1 MSYVDAIHSRDEDR
15 IYVVERSP
23 EGKRVY
29 NEFPANYVFYYP
41 DSKGKQRSIYGDPV
55 SRFSTRKRQE
65 FEKEKRIHSGK
76 KLFESDIPVVFRC
89 LSENYLGVEPPKLHT
104 CFFDIE
110 VDFDPEKGFS
120 PTSDPFNPVTAI
132 SLYLDWLD
140 QLVTLVIAPKHM
152 TPETAAEICAEFE
165 NTMLFTNEKEM
176 FDVFFQLIEDAD
188 VMTGW
193 NSEGYDIPYMVN
205 RVTRVMSKDD
215 TRKFCL
221 MGQLP
226 KPRTYERFGKE
237 EQTYDLVGRIH
248 LDYLQLYKKY
258 NYESRHSYKLDAIGE
273 YEVGENKT
281 QYEGTLDQLY
291 NKDFKKF
298 IEYNRQDTMLLVKIH
313 NKTKFL
319 ELANALAHENT
330 VLLPT
335 VMGSVAMIEM
345 AIYNEAHERGLVV
358 PDKQRKNE
366 NADETQQAAGAF
378 VATPKRG
385 MHEYVGA
392 VDINSLY
399 PSVIRA
405 LNMAG
410 ETIVAQVR
418 QTLTDQYMKEKG
430 LRLAM
435 EKKRYKDGDDDVTGA
450 ILWEGLF
457 GALEYTA
464 IMSQERGTMLT
475 VDFEDGRTEEMSAAE
490 IWKMVFDSHRPWM
503 LSANGTIFTYEKEG
517 VVPGL
522 LSRWYSERKDIQ
534 KKAKE
539 AYGTDMY
546 EYYDK
551 RQLVR
556 KILLNSA
563 YGALLNE
570 HCRFYDKRIGQS
582 VTLSG
587 RQIVKHM
594 MSQINQTV
602 TGDYTHEGDAIVYG
616 DTDSCYFSA
625 YKTLK
630 SQIDKGELHW
640 DKDLCIGLYD
650 SIADEANNSFP
661 AFMEKAFHAPR
672 KNGEIIKAGRELIG
686 DRSIF
691 ITKKRYAINIFDKE
705 GKRKDKDGQLGD
717 VKAMGLDLKRADT
730 PKYVQEFLM
739 EVLCMVIQQGK
750 QREEVIEKVKEFK
763 KILTAQ
769 DSWTK
774 GSPKSVN
781 KLTMYG
787 DKEAK
792 SAKGREN
799 MPGHVRAALNYNYL
813 RRVHGDQY
821 SQKIVD
827 GMKIV
832 VCKLKS
838 NQLGFTSVAYPV
850 DELRLPQWFCDLPFD
865 DDAMEKTLV
874 DEKVENLLGVLDW
887 DIKSN
892 IDVKSTFSDL
902 FTFG

>member
-15 IYVVERSP
+15 IYVVERDND
-23 EGKRVY
+23 GKRQY
-29 NEFPANYVFYYP
+29 KEYPANYVFYYP
-41 DSKGKQRSIYGDPV
+41 DKKGKYRSIYGEQL
-55 SRFSTRKRQE
+55 SRFSSRKRGE
-65 FEKEKRIHSGK
+65 FEKERRMYHGK
-76 KLFESDIPVVFRC
+76 QLFESDINVVFRC
-89 LSENYLGVEPPKLHT
+89 LSENYLKIDPPKLHT

-110 VDFDPEKGFS
+110 VDWDKDRGFS
-120 PTSDPFNPVTAI
+120 PTDDPFNPVTAI
-132 SLYLDWLD
+132 SLYLDWLG
-140 QLVTLVIAPKHM
+140 QLITLVIAPKHM
-152 TPETAAEICAEFE
+152 SKDTAQETVNQFDNCL
-165 NTMLFTNEKEM
+165 LFDTEKEM

-188 VMTGW
+188 VLTGW

-237 EQTYDLVGRIH
+237 QTTYDLVGRIH
-248 LDYLQLYKKY
+248 MDYLQLYKKY

-273 YEVGENKT
+273 MEVGENKT
-281 QYEGTLDQLY
+281 VYEGSLDQLY
-291 NKDFKKF
+291 NKDFKTF
-298 IEYNRQDTMLLVKIH
+298 IVYNRQDTMLLYKIH
-313 NKTKFL
+313 AKLKFL
-319 ELANALAHENT
+319 DLANDLAHQNS

-345 AIYNEAHERGLVV
+345 AIFNEAHDRGLIV
-358 PDKQRKNE
+358 PDKKKRSE
-366 NADETQQAAGAF
+366 HEDEQQAAGAF
-378 VATPKRG
+378 VATPKQG

-410 ETIVAQVR
+410 ETLVAQVR
-418 QTLTDQYMKEKG
+418 QTLTNQYMKEKG
-430 LRLAM
+430 IKLAK
-435 EKKRYKDGDDDVTGA
+435 EKKRYKEGDDDVTGS

-464 IMSQERGTMLT
+464 IMNQERGTMLT
-475 VDFEDGRTEEMSAAE
+475 IDYEDGRSEEMSAAE
-490 IWKMVFDSHRPWM
+490 IWKLIFDSHNPWM
-503 LSANGTIFTYEKEG
+503 LSANGTIFTYECEG
-517 VVPGL
+517 VIPGL
-522 LSRWYSERKDIQ
+522 LSRWYSERKDLQ
-534 KKAKE
+534 KKLKASTTKE
-539 AYGTDMY
+539 DI

-582 VTLSG
+582 VTLCG
-587 RQIVKHM
+587 RQIVRHM
-594 MSQINQTV
+594 MSNINECI
-602 TGDYTHEGDAIVYG
+602 TGDYNFEGDAIVYG

-625 YKTLK
+625 FNTLK
-630 SQIDKGELHW
+630 GQIDSGELSW
-640 DKDLCIGLYD
+640 DKDLCIQLYD
-650 SIADEANNSFP
+650 SIADETNQSFP
-661 AFMEKAFHAPR
+661 SFMERAFHTPR

-691 ITKKRYAINIFDKE
+691 ITKKRYAINIYDKE
-705 GKRKDKDGQLGD
+705 GKRKDKEGKLGD

-739 EVLCMVIQQGK
+739 DVLKMVIQNGQT
-750 QREEVIEKVKEFK
+750 REDVIIKIKEFK
-763 KILTAQ
+763 RGLSEQ

-781 KLTMYG
+781 NLTHHTHVWKKTG
-787 DKEAK
+787 KC
-792 SAKGREN
+792 GV
-799 MPGHVRAALNYNYL
+799 GHAMAAINWNYL
-813 RRVHGDQY
+813 RKLNNDNY
-821 SQKIVD
+821 SMSIID
-827 GMKIV
+827 GTKVV

-838 NQLGFTSVAYPV
+838 NPLKMTSVAYPV
-850 DELRLPQWFCDLPFD
+850 DELRLPQWFKDLPFD
-865 DDAMEKTLV
+865 DDLMEQTLV
-874 DEKVENLLGVLDW
+874 DEKIENLLGVLDW
-887 DIKSN
+887 KLREN
-892 IDVKSTFSDL
+892 TDVKTTFDDL
-902 FTFG
+902 FSFT